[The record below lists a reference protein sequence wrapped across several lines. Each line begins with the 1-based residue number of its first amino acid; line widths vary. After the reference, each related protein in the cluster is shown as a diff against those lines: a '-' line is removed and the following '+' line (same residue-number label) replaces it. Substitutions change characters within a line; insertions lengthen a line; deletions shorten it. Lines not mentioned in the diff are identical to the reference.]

1 MNRWATA
8 IEQHRQA
15 MRIHGGVLPMCA
27 AALMVRLSRI
37 PIPTR
42 RLRLRVF
49 RTIYGKKY
57 PPLEE
62 AESELPLSEYRS
74 FNALFTRGLRP
85 EARPILPAADG
96 FLSPCDGTV
105 QEVGAVSMNRIM
117 TVKGIEYTVD
127 SLLSGPSDNTFE
139 GGAFAI
145 IFLSPSDCHRIFSPQ
160 SGHIVGVT
168 HVPGRRLLVHPPFQ
182 RKEFPVYSLNERV
195 IVHLRTPLGRCA
207 LVLVAGWGVGHI
219 TLPLDPNYRVRARR
233 LSRTIYD
240 TPIPIRNGDWIA
252 TFELGS
258 TAILITEPGRQLR
271 ACVRPT
277 EKIKYGQ
284 ALFAGS
290 GAIEDYA
297 HE

>member
-1 MNRWATA
+1 MKRWATA
-8 IEQHRQA
+8 IEQCRQA

-27 AALMVRLSRI
+27 AALAVRLSRI

-74 FNALFTRGLRP
+74 LNALFTRGLRP
-85 EARPILPAADG
+85 EVRPLAPDAES

-105 QEVGAVSMNRIM
+105 QDLGSVARNRIV

-127 SLLSGPSDNTFE
+127 SLLAGAPSATFE
-139 GGAFAI
+139 GGFFAI
-145 IFLSPSDCHRIFSPQ
+145 VFLSPSDCHRVFSPQ
-160 SGHIVGVT
+160 DGHIIGAV

-195 IVHLRTPLGRCA
+195 ILHLRTSLGRCA
-207 LVLVAGWGVGHI
+207 VILVAGWGVGHI
-219 TLPLDPNYRVRARR
+219 TMPLDPKYRVRPQH
-233 LSRTIYD
+233 LTRTTYD
-240 TPIPIRNGDWIA
+240 TPIPIRKGDWIA

-258 TAILITEPGRQLR
+258 TAILIIEPGIRLR
-271 ACVRPT
+271 ACVKPT
-277 EKIKYGQ
+277 EKVKYRQ

-290 GAIEDYA
+290 GSME
-297 HE
+297 EQPR